1 MSLLRAKSRLRRL
14 RYVRDCGHSGVAA
27 PRLNGNRL
35 VLLPRCLKI
44 RGIVPEGN
52 TLGVLHQRARWF
64 AMTERFLTAPSF
76 LPGWG
81 DSNHPMQRSG
91 GPLPIA
97 GWTAMAP

>member
-35 VLLPRCLKI
+35 VLIPRCLKI

-52 TLGVLHQRARWF
+52 TLGVPHQRARWF
-64 AMTERFLTAPSF
+64 AMTERFLTAP
-76 LPGWG
+76 LP
-81 DSNHPMQRSG
+81 
-91 GPLPIA
+91 
-97 GWTAMAP
+97 

>member
-52 TLGVLHQRARWF
+52 TLGVPHQRARWF
-64 AMTERFLTAPSF
+64 AMTERFLTAP
-76 LPGWG
+76 
-81 DSNHPMQRSG
+81 
-91 GPLPIA
+91 
-97 GWTAMAP
+97 